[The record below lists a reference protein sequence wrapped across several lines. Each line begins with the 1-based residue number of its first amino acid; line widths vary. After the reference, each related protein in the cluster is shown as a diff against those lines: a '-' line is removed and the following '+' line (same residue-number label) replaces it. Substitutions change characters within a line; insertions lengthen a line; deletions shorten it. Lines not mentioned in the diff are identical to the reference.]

1 MSEQTTSPAS
11 GGKKY
16 TIGDKEVQLAPPTPS
31 RVSKILKLS
40 GFSSFSETI
49 QDNERRNA
57 FAGFLFDVQL
67 NETKLTEMMSHCAN
81 NSDGI
86 NWQDTDSRIIMGII
100 TDFFIQLQSMN
111 PSP

>member
-1 MSEQTTSPAS
+1 MGEQ
-11 GGKKY
+11 KNY
-16 TIGDKEVQLAPPTPS
+16 TVGDKEVQLAPPTPA

-49 QDNERRNA
+49 QNDEKRNA

-67 NETKLTEMMSHCAN
+67 DETKLAEMMSHCSL

-86 NWQDTDSRIIMGII
+86 NWQDIDTRIIMGII
-100 TDFFIQLQSMN
+100 TDFFSQLQSMN
-111 PSP
+111 PAP